1 MSELQISLIALGALV
16 ILAVVGFNWWQDRR
30 ARRKMQDSLPAVD
43 EDALLADDA
52 DLDEPIERREPGLGR
67 LGLESVAED
76 ADSDAVSGAVA
87 HEDVQAS
94 EPDAV
99 IESVIE
105 LQLAQ
110 PMSGEQLL
118 AHLADLEFGRR
129 SVRVLLQGEDGTLS
143 AQIGAQRLYTAV
155 QLAVLLANRNGPITA
170 IEWSQIWGKAQA
182 LSEKLDA
189 SVDGPEQDDV
199 LVKADKLDSMCATLD
214 AQVTL
219 TLALPQSRP
228 IDDVVSSATAMGF
241 VDQMTQLAWIGD
253 HGLACFTLSRA
264 DQQPLN
270 AGMSHVDRLT
280 LLLDVPRTPANPV
293 NFGRMLEVGQELA
306 RRLGGEV
313 VDDQGRALAPGA
325 DVTIDQQLQ
334 DLYSQLD
341 AAGLT
346 PGGERARRVFAG

>member
-1 MSELQISLIALGALV
+1 MSELQISLIALGVLV

-30 ARRKMQDSLPAVD
+30 ARQKMQDSLPAVD
-43 EDALLADDA
+43 EDALLAANA
-52 DLDEPIERREPGLGR
+52 DQDESIERREPGLGR
-67 LGLESVAED
+67 LGLESASTDQSAPE
-76 ADSDAVSGAVA
+76 GL
-87 HEDVQAS
+87 QAS

-99 IESVIE
+99 IEAVIE
-105 LQLAQ
+105 LHMAQ

-118 AHLADLEFGRR
+118 GHLADLEFGRR
-129 SVRVLLQGEDGTLS
+129 AVRVLLQAEDGTLS
-143 AQIGAQRLYTAV
+143 AQIGHDRQYTAV
-155 QLAVLLANRNGPITA
+155 QLAVLLANRHGPITA

-189 SVDGPEQDDV
+189 SVDGPEQDQV
-199 LVKADKLDSMCATLD
+199 LLKADKLDSMCATLD

-219 TLALPQSRP
+219 TLILPQSKP

-241 VDQMTQLAWIGD
+241 VDEMTHLAWIGD
-253 HGLACFTLSRA
+253 HGLECFTLARA

-280 LLLDVPRTPANPV
+280 LLLDVPRSPANPV

-313 VDDQGRALAPGA
+313 VDDQDRPLAPGA
-325 DVTIDQQLQ
+325 DVAIDQQLQ
-334 DLYSQLD
+334 DLYGQLD

-346 PGGERARRVFAG
+346 PGSERARRVFAG

>member
-52 DLDEPIERREPGLGR
+52 ELDAPIERREPGLGP
-67 LGLESVAED
+67 LGLESVPED
-76 ADSDAVSGAVA
+76 EAV
-87 HEDVQAS
+87 HEHVLAS
-94 EPDAV
+94 EADAV
-99 IESVIE
+99 IEAVIE

-118 AHLADLEFGRR
+118 VHLAGLEFGRR
-129 SVRVLLQGEDGTLS
+129 SVRMLLQGEDGTLS
-143 AQIGAQRLYTAV
+143 VQVGAQRLYTAV
-155 QLAVLLANRNGPITA
+155 QLAVLLANRQGPITA

-199 LVKADKLDSMCATLD
+199 LLKADKLDSMCATLD

-219 TLALPQSRP
+219 TLVLSQSRP
-228 IDDVVSSATAMGF
+228 IEDIVNSATAMGF

-334 DLYSQLD
+334 DLYAQLD